1 MTASIEWIAAADA
14 IARTFVPGEYVG
26 EFDATDP
33 GLSLTSLDGNGIAIE
48 GTRDEL
54 RALAHRI
61 LAALGE
67 PEAVHTLAPGERLVT
82 VECDATATIRE
93 TWTLAAPAGLDLTPD
108 EWVEAMDREDVRALD
123 VADSVV
129 GDERDRSPRF
139 VDDLDV
145 NPYNT
150 HPDNAPVTGALTVGR
165 IKAGWTVEPCG
176 NPDCDAER
184 CPMPPEGATVRVT
197 VAQEVRESGTDWP
210 EVAVDETTVATVEME
225 WLDTHQ
231 VLARLADGRCV
242 FLDVDDLTPA

>member
-1 MTASIEWIAAADA
+1 MTMTANITDLPATSPVALVE
-14 IARTFVPGEYVG
+14 RGGYVG
-26 EFDATDP
+26 AEEVTDAALTVGEGGTLAAFYGSTD
-33 GLSLTSLDGNGIAIE
+33 D
-48 GTRDEL
+48 L

-61 LAALGE
+61 LAAMGE
-67 PEAVHTLAPGERLVT
+67 PETKHVLEPGERIVT

-93 TWTLAAPAGLDLTPD
+93 TWTLAAPAGLDLTPE

-123 VADSVV
+123 VKDSVV
-129 GDERDRSPRF
+129 GDERDRTPRF

-145 NPYNT
+145 NPYNM
-150 HPDNAPVTGALTVGR
+150 HPEYQPVTGALTVGQ
-165 IKAGWTVEPCG
+165 IKAGWSAYPCG
-176 NPDCDAER
+176 NPDCETER
-184 CPMPPEGATVRVT
+184 CPMPPEGARVRVT

-210 EVAVDETTVATVEME
+210 EVAVDEATVATVEME